1 MILEAAL
8 IPYNNPTQKQKM
20 LLQSSSSSMSSPS
33 LLLLQHHHQGLS
45 HFQSLL
51 PLVSLKLKP
60 HKLSLQ
66 AVVQRFN
73 EPDLNTSIP
82 ATKSNAAR
90 LPKSQADGPKGIA
103 NANPHLYKVPE

>member
-1 MILEAAL
+1 
-8 IPYNNPTQKQKM
+8 M

-90 LPKSQADGPKGIA
+90 LPKSQLLMYCIVTNVYSMVVKADGPKGIA